1 MVAQEVMHH
10 IHKSKSKQGLLATK
24 INLEKAY
31 DKYSWDFLQATLED
45 FGSLNKTIQLIMFCV
60 RFFSLSLIW
69 NVTKLSSF
77 VSNKGLQKGDPLFPY
92 HFVLGMKKLFYLMFN
107 KVAGKTRKSMHL
119 SRSGPN
125 ISYLF
130 LLLMIF
136 YFSQRQI
143 ILRLVSYLMSYLI
156 FAKHLD

>member
-1 MVAQEVMHH
+1 MHH

-119 SRSGPN
+119 SRGGPN
-125 ISYLF
+125 I
-130 LLLMIF
+130 
-136 YFSQRQI
+136 
-143 ILRLVSYLMSYLI
+143 
-156 FAKHLD
+156 